1 VTLDELAAALRGI
14 PRDASM
20 FIQGPDGRLRPLVSV
35 RGMHTAER
43 PMPAG
48 VKYAVVPRTPQAGE
62 GELGAIGMPPLQ
74 HRPANEGD

>member
-1 VTLDELAAALRGI
+1 MATDRKGKVEAGVPMTLDELAAALRGI

-48 VKYAVVPRTPQAGE
+48 VKYAVVLVVP
-62 GELGAIGMPPLQ
+62 
-74 HRPANEGD
+74 GDPVDPG